1 MCSTSYTSEQ
11 FVDILSRGIQT
22 KSHYNMTCSCCHQT
36 IHRGDAITQI
46 LGNQGALRP
55 RGVLLSSGEYR
66 CYEPSRNKWV
76 HLHCRPSHWYT
87 HGWSPMF
94 CAGFTRYSDSIRRR
108 VTEACMDPDWGENV
122 WEIPEPVWKFE
133 EERIEKGVVAK
144 FQALWRGYTTRKE
157 RVAEKAAAQVE
168 EEFYRENKHRIG
180 SNTAI
185 LFNLGEKTEALYSCE
200 ITEIA
205 RFPKQSLHVLV
216 RFHHDQEKRLYTW
229 RRFQRLER
237 ECRRFMMEMGILLV
251 EFEGKIPTHH
261 RHRFHNGRHYL

>member
-22 KSHYNMTCSCCHQT
+22 KSHYKMTCSCCHQT

-55 RGVLLSSGEYR
+55 RGLKKDVRSYT
-66 CYEPSRNKWV
+66 PSRNKWV

-87 HGWSPMF
+87 YGWSPMF
-94 CAGFTRYSDSIRRR
+94 CAGFTRYSDSIESRRSA
-108 VTEACMDPDWGENV
+108 ACMDPDWGENL
-122 WEIPEPVWKFE
+122 WEIPHPVWKFA

-261 RHRFHNGRHYL
+261 RHRFHNRRHYL